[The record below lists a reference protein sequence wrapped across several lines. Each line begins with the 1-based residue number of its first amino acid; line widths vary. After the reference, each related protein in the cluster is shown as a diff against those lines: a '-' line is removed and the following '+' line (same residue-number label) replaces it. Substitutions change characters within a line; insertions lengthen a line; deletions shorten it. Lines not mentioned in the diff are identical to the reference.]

1 MAFGYSVWDASG
13 ALQAT
18 SEGTALGR
26 YIGSTY
32 ISGTVGSGTISV
44 PAFTG
49 QKPWYQFQFNPNLN
63 GLTPQATI
71 SGTTI
76 SWSFRPEEHTSELQ
90 SRMSISYALFCLK
103 KKNSLSEHP
112 QTIIITTD

>member
-1 MAFGYSVWDASG
+1 MVRLMAFGYSVWDASG

-49 QKPWYQFQFNPNLN
+49 QKPWSQLQFNPNLN

-76 SWSFRPEEHTSELQ
+76 SWSFPYPKRPEE
-90 SRMSISYALFCLK
+90 SRVGNECV
-103 KKNSLSEHP
+103 
-112 QTIIITTD
+112 IT